1 MFPSARRRP
10 GTSPSFWRA
19 YHQAQLRVAAATTGM
34 RPTGAAKAMTAQ
46 QLILE
51 YERTKRPSSEHFVCV
66 GR

>member
-19 YHQAQLRVAAATTGM
+19 YHQAQLRVAASTTGM
-34 RPTGAAKAMTAQ
+34 IATGAVKAPSAQ
-46 QLILE
+46 QLIAE
-51 YERTKRPSSEHFVCV
+51 SERTKRPAAAHFVRV